1 MVTVDRGRS
10 ISQKRSQYQSQ
21 PYIKDYAIDAELV
34 ENIIRKM
41 KRGKAD
47 DLEGITCEHL
57 IFSNALLPCILAKL
71 FNLMINPHKRR
82 HSR

>member
-10 ISQKRSQYQSQ
+10 ISHKRSQYRSQ

-57 IFSNALLPCILAKL
+57 IFSSALLPCILAKL

>member
-10 ISQKRSQYQSQ
+10 ISQKRSQYQGQ
-21 PYIKDYAIDAELV
+21 PYIKHYAIDAELV

-47 DLEGITCEHL
+47 DLEGIICEHP
-57 IFSNALLPCILAKL
+57 IFSNTLLPCILAKL
-71 FNLMINPHKRR
+71 FSLMINPH
-82 HSR
+82 